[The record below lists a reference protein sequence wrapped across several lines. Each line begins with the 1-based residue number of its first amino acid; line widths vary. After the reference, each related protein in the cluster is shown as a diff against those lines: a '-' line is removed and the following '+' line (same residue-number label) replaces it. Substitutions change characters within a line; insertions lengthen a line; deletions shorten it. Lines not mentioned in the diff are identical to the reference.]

1 MGKGLPRGAQPGG
14 EQAMTNGAPQSAA
27 AQSAAP
33 QSAAAEL
40 VVIGGGLAGLA
51 AAITAS
57 DAGWHV
63 TLLESRARLGG
74 ATHSFTRKFE
84 DGELVIDNGQHVFL
98 RCCTEYRAFLRRL
111 GVEGDT
117 YLQRRLDV
125 PVVDPRTGVRARLKR
140 DRLPAP
146 LHLTRAL
153 LRYRILSPTQR
164 MRVIWGALALRGVAR
179 DAAQADTTTLGAW
192 LRAHRQTPATVE
204 RLFDV
209 FTVATLNA
217 PAEQASLRLGAMV
230 FQDGLLRNAGACD
243 IGYSKVPLGQ
253 LHGDAAKAVLDQAG
267 ADVRL
272 RARVR
277 GIERS
282 GPRFVVHTDTDDVEA
297 DAVVLATAHDDAARL
312 LPAKIVGDEVAATPS
327 GLDVSPIV
335 NVHVIYDRQVL
346 DEPFVAAVDS
356 PVQFVF
362 DRTHASGLRT
372 GQYIAVSV
380 SAAASW
386 IDEPVARL
394 RDVFTTELARVL
406 PATSGAVVRDFF
418 VTRERNA
425 TFRPSPGS
433 AAHRLPTTT
442 VAPGLVVA
450 GAWTDTGWPATMES
464 AVRSGVAAA
473 RALGRARGP
482 QDSND
487 TAGMR
492 SRRSRLTDDDG
503 GNATK
508 NNASASSM
516 ASPSGRIERAGEVE
530 TAEDALA

>member
-1 MGKGLPRGAQPGG
+1 MSGNERNFETP
-14 EQAMTNGAPQSAA
+14 
-27 AQSAAP
+27 
-33 QSAAAEL
+33 EL

-51 AAITAS
+51 AAVTAS

-74 ATHSFTRKFE
+74 ATHSFSRKFE

-98 RCCTEYRAFLRRL
+98 RCCTEYRAFLQRL

-117 YLQRRLDV
+117 YLQPRLDV
-125 PVVDPRTGVRARLKR
+125 PVVDPRTGVRAHLKR

-146 LHLTRAL
+146 LHLARAL
-153 LRYRILSPTQR
+153 LRYRVLSPAQR
-164 MRVIWGALALRGVAR
+164 LRAIWGALVLRGVDR
-179 DAAQADTTTLGAW
+179 DAAQSDTTTLGAW
-192 LRAHRQTPATVE
+192 LRAHHQTPATVQ

-230 FQDGLLRNAGACD
+230 FQDGLLRNAAACD

-253 LHGDAAKAVLDQAG
+253 LHGDAAKAVLDRGG
-267 ADVRL
+267 AAVRL
-272 RARVR
+272 HARVR

-282 GPRFVVHTDTDDVEA
+282 GSRFAVLTDAETFEA

-312 LPAKIVGDEVAATPS
+312 LPAELVGDEVAATPS

-362 DRTHASGLRT
+362 DRTQASGLRT

-380 SAAASW
+380 SAAADW

-394 RDVFTTELARVL
+394 REVFTAELARVL
-406 PATSGAVVRDFF
+406 PATSDAVVRDFF

-425 TFRPSPGS
+425 TFRPAPGS
-433 AAHRLPTTT
+433 AAHRLPTSTI
-442 VAPGLVVA
+442 APGLVVA

-473 RALGRARGP
+473 RALGKSDG
-482 QDSND
+482 QKDSND
-487 TAGMR
+487 TGGMR
-492 SRRSRLTDDDG
+492 SRRARLTDHDDG
-503 GNATK
+503 KASH
-508 NNASASSM
+508 NNT
-516 ASPSGRIERAGEVE
+516 IERAVEVD
-530 TAEDALA
+530 TAEEALA